1 MVKLLYKSIVTIC
14 AGLFIFSN
22 ISPALVDIGDIDSCH
37 EPTGQIGIHA
47 PAIKAKKYA
56 IDTGPFLDSP
66 VLIIEGA
73 ILLVLASFSLY
84 LKKKR

>member
-1 MVKLLYKSIVTIC
+1 MC
-14 AGLFIFSN
+14 MGLFVFSN
-22 ISPALVDIGDIDSCH
+22 ISPTLADIGNIDSYH
-37 EPTGQIGIHA
+37 EATGQIGIHA

-56 IDTGPFLDSP
+56 IDTGPFLESP
-66 VLIIEGA
+66 VLIIDGA